1 MPRPIRIEYENAYY
15 HVMNRGAGR
24 RDIFHDKAY
33 FEVFLQT
40 LEEAHQRFG
49 IQIICYCL
57 MSNHYHLLIKT
68 PEANLGRAMR
78 HINGVYTQR
87 YNRLRK
93 TDGPLFRGRYKAIL
107 VEEDSYPLQ
116 LSRYIHRNPL
126 DAKMVTDLESYLW
139 SSYPIYVGVQ
149 KPPKWLYSYEIYAQ
163 LGVKRRRKEKYQ
175 TFVEMGVDEE
185 ITTFYSKGNQASYL
199 GSDEFRAWA
208 YQQRQTDDNEVSK
221 SSLQQFRP
229 NIDEVM
235 KSVAKDFGVELLSL
249 TESQRGRRE
258 DNVPR
263 WVVMYLGQELCGLSL
278 RQIADRLGLKRT
290 GSIPNMIGKLKAR
303 MASDSKLLRQ
313 INKIKSQY
321 DT

>member
-1 MPRPIRIEYENAYY
+1 MGFIERL
-15 HVMNRGAGR
+15 H
-24 RDIFHDKAY
+24 
-33 FEVFLQT
+33 
-40 LEEAHQRFG
+40 
-49 IQIICYCL
+49 
-57 MSNHYHLLIKT
+57 
-68 PEANLGRAMR
+68 LGRAMR
-78 HINGVYTQR
+78 HINGIYTQR

-93 TDGPLFRGRYKAIL
+93 TDGPLFRGRYNKAIL
-107 VEEDSYPLQ
+107 VEEDSYQLQ

-126 DAKMVTDLESYLW
+126 DAKMVTDLESYQW
-139 SSYPIYVGVQ
+139 SSYPIYVGEK
-149 KPPKWLYSYEIYAQ
+149 KPPKWLYSHEIYGQ
-163 LGVKRRRKEKYQ
+163 LGVKRRIKEKYRA
-175 TFVEMGVDEE
+175 FVEMGVDEE
-185 ITTFYSKGNQASYL
+185 IATFYSKGNQASYL

-235 KSVAKDFGVELLSL
+235 KSVAKGFGVELLSL

-303 MASDSKLLRQ
+303 MASDNKLLRQ